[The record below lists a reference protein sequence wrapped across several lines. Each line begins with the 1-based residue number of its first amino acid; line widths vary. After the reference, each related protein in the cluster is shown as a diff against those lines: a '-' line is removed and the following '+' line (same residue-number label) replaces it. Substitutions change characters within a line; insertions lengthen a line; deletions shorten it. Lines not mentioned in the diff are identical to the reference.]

1 MATNIFGA
9 NRKIEN
15 YEPTK
20 LNLINAGFPFND
32 NTIMLLRGTESNKE
46 KRRSS
51 IDNFNV
57 VMLLGDNLADFQ
69 DSFYGKSNV
78 DKKRIVELE
87 KKKFGNEFILFPNLI
102 YGPWEEGFEE

>member
-1 MATNIFGA
+1 
-9 NRKIEN
+9 
-15 YEPTK
+15 
-20 LNLINAGFPFND
+20 
-32 NTIMLLRGTESNKE
+32 MLLRDTDSNKE
-46 KRRSS
+46 KRRSK
-51 IDNFNV
+51 IGNFNV

-78 DKKRIVELE
+78 DKKKIVELE